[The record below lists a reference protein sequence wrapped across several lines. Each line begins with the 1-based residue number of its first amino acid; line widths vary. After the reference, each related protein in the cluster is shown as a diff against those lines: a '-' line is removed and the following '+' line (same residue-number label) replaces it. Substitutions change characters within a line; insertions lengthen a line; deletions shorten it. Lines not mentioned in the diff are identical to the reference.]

1 MDTLK
6 TIEAVSDSDGG
17 RLNRAPRHRRW
28 MALAAAGL
36 LVGLTGCVVAPRD
49 PVAAAQANVATKQKA
64 LTEAEAT
71 KVAAAT
77 GLCTA
82 GATYITALDRYGDV
96 LTKTAPTVGD
106 VKEAGGD
113 LTQPREETVAAAEAS
128 AAAREAYVKAEE
140 ELAAAQAALAAAQ
153 AAAASEPPP
162 TTASSSA
169 KPSVTPSAEP
179 ASIARIQQAEAEFT
193 AAQQGITDKTPLRE
207 AVEEFNAAALA
218 LEVAWLQLFAE
229 SECLSDDQQ
238 TLAIDAIRAYT
249 KALQQ
254 ALADL
259 DYYDGKVDGI
269 YGPETVAAV
278 KALQE
283 ANGLPQTGTVD
294 KATEAALRAELV
306 AAGGDAALQQLAT
319 TAAAQQTLKLAGYW
333 DGPVD
338 GIWTDEF
345 TEALKDFQSDL
356 GVPVTGKI
364 DAATIAALEEAIEKA
379 DEPKPTPTK
388 STAPPNPEKTTA
400 SPTPTGSATG

>member
-1 MDTLK
+1 M
-6 TIEAVSDSDGG
+6 
-17 RLNRAPRHRRW
+17 
-28 MALAAAGL
+28 
-36 LVGLTGCVVAPRD
+36 
-49 PVAAAQANVATKQKA
+49 
-64 LTEAEAT
+64 
-71 KVAAAT
+71 
-77 GLCTA
+77 
-82 GATYITALDRYGDV
+82 
-96 LTKTAPTVGD
+96 
-106 VKEAGGD
+106 
-113 LTQPREETVAAAEAS
+113 
-128 AAAREAYVKAEE
+128 
-140 ELAAAQAALAAAQ
+140 
-153 AAAASEPPP
+153 
-162 TTASSSA
+162 
-169 KPSVTPSAEP
+169 
-179 ASIARIQQAEAEFT
+179 
-193 AAQQGITDKTPLRE
+193 
-207 AVEEFNAAALA
+207 
-218 LEVAWLQLFAE
+218 AWLHLFAE

-238 TLAIDAIRAYT
+238 KLAIDAIRVYT

-356 GVPVTGKI
+356 GVPATGKI

-388 STAPPNPEKTTA
+388 STAPPDPEKTTA
-400 SPTPTGSATG
+400 TPTPTGSATG